1 MKATINKNVLENI
14 LLHTQSFIERK
25 DLSQIT
31 SHILIDLKDNQIEVK
46 ATDRETGI
54 EIKSSNIKVEEI
66 GKATANG
73 KKILDIVKIL
83 KDDDVEIKTEENY
96 LYITQKHSKFKLP
109 MFNPN
114 EYPNFPTTENKAKFD
129 IDNQTLIKSIK
140 KIAPAIDTNNPKY
153 ELNGALINIKDSQID
168 FVATDT
174 KRLAI
179 VMVER
184 DNEKPL
190 SIIIPKKAI
199 NNIQKLF
206 FDEIEIY
213 YDENTLIAKSPD
225 FSFFTKLINGR
236 YPNYEKIIPQT
247 TTFSIKLNRDQ
258 MIDSIKQVS
267 IISNEI
273 KINFKPNIIE
283 FESLNDENV
292 EAKTE
297 IEYETNI
304 DEEVYIMTN
313 AKHILDFLTHIDKNE
328 FELNINDPELPFMLK
343 SENFITIIMPIVL

>member
-1 MKATINKNVLENI
+1 MRAIINKNVLENI
-14 LLHTQSFIERK
+14 LIHTQSFTEKK

-31 SHILIDLKDNQIEVK
+31 SHILIDVNDNEINIK

-96 LYITQKHSKFKLP
+96 LHINQRHSKFKLP

-114 EYPNFPTTENKAKFD
+114 EYPTFPSTENKAKFD
-129 IDNQTLIKSIK
+129 IDNQTLIRSIK

-153 ELNGALINIKDSQID
+153 ELNGALINIKNSQID

-179 VMVER
+179 VTVER
-184 DNEKPL
+184 ENEKPL

-199 NNIQKLF
+199 GNIQKLF

-225 FSFFTKLINGR
+225 FTFFTKLINGK
-236 YPNYEKIIPQT
+236 YPNYEKIIPST
-247 TTFSIKLNRDQ
+247 STYSIKLNRDQ
-258 MIDSIKQVS
+258 MIDGIKQVS

-273 KINFKPNIIE
+273 KINFKPETIE
-283 FESLNDENV
+283 FESLNEENV

-297 IEYETNI
+297 IEYKTDIE
-304 DEEVYIMTN
+304 EEVYIMTN

-328 FELNINDPELPFMLK
+328 FLLNINDPELPFMLK

>member
-1 MKATINKNVLENI
+1 MRAKINKNVLENI

-31 SHILIDLKDNQIEVK
+31 SHILIDLKEEGINIK

-54 EIKSSNIKVEEI
+54 EITSSNIKVEEI

-83 KDDDVEIKTEENY
+83 KDDDIEIKTEENY
-96 LYITQKHSKFKLP
+96 LYITQKQSKFKLP

-114 EYPNFPTTENKAKFD
+114 EYPEFPSIENKAKFD

-153 ELNGALINIKDSQID
+153 ELNGALINIKESQID

-174 KRLAI
+174 KRLA
-179 VMVER
+179 VVEVKR
-184 DNEKPL
+184 ENDKPL

-213 YDENTLIAKSPD
+213 YDENILIAKSLD

-236 YPNYEKIIPQT
+236 YPNYEKIIPKT
-247 TTFSIKLNRDQ
+247 SNYSITLNRDR

-273 KINFKPNIIE
+273 KISFKPQSIE

-297 IEYETNI
+297 MEYDTKV
-304 DEEVYIMTN
+304 EEEIYIMTN
-313 AKHILDFLTHIDKNE
+313 AKHVLDFLTHIDKNE